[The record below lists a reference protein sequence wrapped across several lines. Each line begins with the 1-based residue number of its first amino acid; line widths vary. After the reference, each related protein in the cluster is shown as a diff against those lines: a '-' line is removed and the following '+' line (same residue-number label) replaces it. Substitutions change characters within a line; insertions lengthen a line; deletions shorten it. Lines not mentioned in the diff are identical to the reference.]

1 LLELQKKKHFSLI
14 GGPSGTFVPMKIR
27 LFLFH
32 TTMKQ
37 TTKLLSSL
45 LVSALV
51 ASSAFAEIR
60 TWTDTS
66 GRQVIASFI
75 GLDGENIVLQTA
87 DGATYKFPLTNLSAE
102 DQTLAKSSKPSDKPV
117 MLANA
122 TVAQASAAVD
132 KLVANGLVRANP
144 ERAKGG
150 KKPITGFNPMANDEQ
165 FVRRVYLDVVGR
177 IPNYT
182 ETMQF
187 IQDSNP
193 NKRAKLIDMLIDSPG
208 YNSNTFNYFAEM
220 LRVKDRLEQDNLRG
234 VPYINWMQHQI
245 EQNVPWDKMV
255 AEMLTAKGKMWDRK
269 PDGSYNGGAGYLL
282 RDAGMPLDNLANTLA
297 VFLGTDVACAQC
309 HDHPFSDWTQ
319 HQFYEMAAFFGA
331 TTTNMRAAAN
341 RKKGKDSSGMM
352 AANAMKDLMPK
363 IEEMVTKSG
372 MDIKRVRNGIQNYM
386 GANRFIVG
394 DNDTNNMKLPHDY
407 KYPDD
412 KPDALVEPKFI
423 TWSKTDK
430 NLAAYKQKMKSAEE
444 LRPAFAKWATDPSN
458 PRFAMA
464 IANRMWKRAFG
475 QGICE
480 PVTNIDDPKQSVN
493 PELLVHLAEEMK
505 RVKFNIKDFMR
516 IIYNTRAYQSE
527 ATSEKIAMGEP
538 YYFQGPLLRR
548 MTAEQAWDSYMTLVL
563 GDPDKYA
570 KPLED
575 LYSRSIDLDLSN
587 PKLDAQTVLVKYSA
601 YREMAAK
608 ERALMGGGLA
618 EAGGDDMMME
628 GKAKGKAKAE
638 AKPVSGMAENA
649 SLTYQGMVLRRAS
662 TLEQPAPNGHFLID
676 FGQSPRALIDGSV
689 KTGSVPQVL
698 MMMNGKAQAMLTS
711 NDSLIFRT
719 MEKVKSPPEKVEAL
733 FVSVLNRR
741 PTLAEKDIAKRALSG
756 GDTGYANMIWALIN
770 TREFIF
776 IQ

>member
-1 LLELQKKKHFSLI
+1 
-14 GGPSGTFVPMKIR
+14 
-27 LFLFH
+27 
-32 TTMKQ
+32 MKQ

-66 GRQVIASFI
+66 GRQVNASFI

-87 DGATYKFPLTNLSAE
+87 DGATHKFPLTKLSAE
-102 DQTLAKSSKPSDKPV
+102 DQALAKTMKPSEQPV

-122 TVAQASAAVD
+122 TVAQASASID
-132 KLVANGLVRANP
+132 KLVANGLLRANP
-144 ERAKGG
+144 ERAKMTPP
-150 KKPITGFNPMANDEQ
+150 KAPITKFNPLCNDEQ
-165 FVRRVYLDVVGR
+165 FVRRVYLDIVGR

-182 ETMQF
+182 ETMAF
-187 IQDSNP
+187 IQDSNA
-193 NKRAKLIDMLIDSPG
+193 NKRAKLIDMLLDSPG

-234 VPYINWMQHQI
+234 VPYINWMQHEI
-245 EQNVPWDKMV
+245 EKNTPWDKMV
-255 AEMLTAKGKMWDRK
+255 FDMLTAKGKMWQ
-269 PDGSYNGGAGYLL
+269 DGAAGYLL

-331 TTTNMRAAAN
+331 TTTNMRAVAN
-341 RKKGKDSSGMM
+341 RKKGKEASGMM
-352 AANAMKDLMPK
+352 AANAMRDLMPK
-363 IEEMVTKSG
+363 IEEMVTSSG
-372 MDIKRVRNGIQNYM
+372 MDIKRIRNGIQNYM

-394 DNDTNNMKLPHDY
+394 DMDTNSMKLPHDY
-407 KYPDD
+407 KYPDA
-412 KPDALVEPKFI
+412 KPNDPVEPKFI
-423 TWSKTDK
+423 TWSKNDK
-430 NLAAYKQKMKSAEE
+430 NLAAYKQKTKSAEE
-444 LRPAFAKWATDPSN
+444 LRPAFAKWTTDPSN

-475 QGICE
+475 QGVNE

-493 PELLVHLAEEMK
+493 PELLVHLGEEMK

-516 IIYNTRAYQSE
+516 ILYNTHAYQAE
-527 ATSEKIAMGEP
+527 ATSEKMAMGEP

-587 PKLDAQTVLVKYSA
+587 PKLDAQTVLVKYDA
-601 YREMAAK
+601 YRKMAEK
-608 ERALMGGGLA
+608 ERAMNGGTLA
-618 EAGGDDMMME
+618 DAGGDDMMMDS
-628 GKAKGKAKAE
+628 KGKGKGKGE
-638 AKPVSGMAENA
+638 AKPAGDSMMGNA
-649 SLTYQGMVLRRAS
+649 SLTYNGMILRRAS

-698 MMMNGKAQAMLTS
+698 MMMNGKAQEMLTS
-711 NDSLIFRT
+711 PDSLIFRT

-741 PTLAEKDIAKRALSG
+741 PTLAEKDIAKRALSA
-756 GDTGYANMIWALIN
+756 GDAGYANMIWALIN

>member
-1 LLELQKKKHFSLI
+1 
-14 GGPSGTFVPMKIR
+14 
-27 LFLFH
+27 
-32 TTMKQ
+32 MKQ

-51 ASSAFAEIR
+51 ASSALAEVR

-66 GRQVIASFI
+66 GRQVTASFI
-75 GLDGENIVLQTA
+75 GLDGENIVLQTP
-87 DGATYKFPLTNLSAE
+87 DGATHKFPLTKLSPE
-102 DQTLAKSSKPSDKPV
+102 DQALAKSMKPSDQPV
-117 MLANA
+117 MLANG

-144 ERAKGG
+144 ERAKTAG
-150 KKPITGFNPMANDEQ
+150 KKPITGFNPLANDEQ
-165 FVRRVYLDVVGR
+165 FVRRVYLDIVGR
-177 IPNYT
+177 IPNHA
-182 ETMQF
+182 ETTQF
-187 IQDSNP
+187 IADSNP
-193 NKRAKLIDMLIDSPG
+193 NKRAKLIDMLLDSPG

-245 EQNVPWDKMV
+245 EKNVSWDKMV
-255 AEMLTAKGKMWDRK
+255 FEMLTAKGKMWQ
-269 PDGSYNGGAGYLL
+269 DGAAGYLL

-331 TTTNMRAAAN
+331 TTTNMRAVAN
-341 RKKGKDSSGMM
+341 RKKGKDASGMM
-352 AANAMKDLMPK
+352 AMNAMKDLMPK

-372 MDIKRVRNGIQNYM
+372 GDIKRVRNGIRNYM
-386 GANRFIVG
+386 GANNFVVG
-394 DNDTNNMKLPHDY
+394 DMDTNNMKLPHDY

-423 TWSKTDK
+423 TWTKTDK
-430 NLAAYKQKMKSAEE
+430 NLPAYKQKMKSAEE

-493 PELLVHLAEEMK
+493 PELLVHLADEMK
-505 RVKFNIKDFMR
+505 RVQFDIKKFMR
-516 IIYNTRAYQSE
+516 ILYNTRAYQSE

-575 LYSRSIDLDLSN
+575 LYSRSIDLDLNN
-587 PKLDAQTVLVKYSA
+587 PKLDAQTVLIKYDA
-601 YREMAAK
+601 FRKMAEK

-618 EAGGDDMMME
+618 EAGGDDMMMDS
-628 GKAKGKAKAE
+628 KTKGKGKPT
-638 AKPVSGMAENA
+638 AKPAGEMMENA
-649 SLTYQGMVLRRAS
+649 SLSYNGMVLRRAS

-698 MMMNGKAQAMLTS
+698 MMMNGKAQQMLTS
-711 NDSLIFRT
+711 PDSLVFRT

-733 FVSVLNRR
+733 FISVLNRR
-741 PTLAEKDIAKRALSG
+741 PTLAEKDIAKRALSS
-756 GDTGYANMIWALIN
+756 GDAGYANMIWALVN

>member
-1 LLELQKKKHFSLI
+1 
-14 GGPSGTFVPMKIR
+14 
-27 LFLFH
+27 
-32 TTMKQ
+32 MKQ

-45 LVSALV
+45 FVTALFATSAL
-51 ASSAFAEIR
+51 ADLR
-60 TWTDTS
+60 TWTDTK
-66 GRQVIASFI
+66 GRQVTASFI
-75 GLDGENIVLQTA
+75 GLDGENIILQTA
-87 DGATYKFPLTNLSAE
+87 DGATHKFPLTNLSAE
-102 DQTLAKSSKPSDKPV
+102 DQTLAKTLKPSEQPV

-132 KLVANGLVRANP
+132 RLVAAGLVRANP

-165 FVRRVYLDVVGR
+165 FVRRVYLDIVGR
-177 IPNYT
+177 IPNHT
-182 ETMQF
+182 ETTQF

-193 NKRAKLIDMLIDSPG
+193 NKRAKLIDMLLDSPG
-208 YNSNTFNYFAEM
+208 YNSHTFNYFAEM

-234 VPYINWMQHQI
+234 IPYINWMQDQI
-245 EQNVPWDKMV
+245 AKNRPWNEMV
-255 AEMLTAKGKMWDRK
+255 YDMLTASGKMWH
-269 PDGSYNGGAGYLL
+269 NGAAGYLL

-319 HQFYEMAAFFGA
+319 HQFYEMASFFGA
-331 TTTNMRAAAN
+331 TTTNMRTAQA
-341 RKKGKDSSGMM
+341 RKKGKESPGMM
-352 AANAMKDLMPK
+352 NAMNDLMPK

-372 MDIKRVRNGIQNYM
+372 QDIKRIRNGIQNYM
-386 GANRFIVG
+386 GANRNIVG
-394 DNDTNNMKLPHDY
+394 DTDTNSTKLPHDY
-407 KYPDD
+407 KYPDA
-412 KPDALVEPKFI
+412 KPLDPVEPKFI
-423 TWSKTDK
+423 MWSKNDK
-430 NLAAYKQKMKSAEE
+430 NLPAYKQKMKSPEE
-444 LRPAFAKWATDPSN
+444 LRPAFAKWTTDSSN

-475 QGICE
+475 QGISE

-493 PELLVHLAEEMK
+493 PELLIHLAEEMK
-505 RVKFNIKDFMR
+505 RVKFDLKAFMR

-527 ATSEKIAMGEP
+527 STTEKIAMGEP

-563 GDPDKYA
+563 GEPDKYT
-570 KPLED
+570 KPLDD
-575 LYSRSIDLDLSN
+575 LYSKSIDLDLTN
-587 PKLDAQTVLVKYSA
+587 PKLDAQTVLVKYDA
-601 YREMAAK
+601 FRRMAEK

-618 EAGGDDMMME
+618 DAGGDMMME
-628 GKAKGKAKAE
+628 GSKKAKGKAAPAASE
-638 AKPVSGMAENA
+638 MMENA
-649 SLTYQGMVLRRAS
+649 SISYNGMVLRRAAE
-662 TLEQPAPNGHFLID
+662 LEQPAPNGHFLID

-698 MMMNGKAQAMLTS
+698 MMMNGKAQEMLTS
-711 NDSLIFRT
+711 SDSLIFRT

-733 FVSVLNRR
+733 FISVLNRR
-741 PTLAEKDIAKRALSG
+741 PTMAEKDIAKRALSG
-756 GDTGYANMIWALIN
+756 GDDGYSNMIWALIN

>member
-1 LLELQKKKHFSLI
+1 
-14 GGPSGTFVPMKIR
+14 
-27 LFLFH
+27 
-32 TTMKQ
+32 MKQ

-51 ASSAFAEIR
+51 ASSAMAEIR

-66 GRQVIASFI
+66 GRQVTASFI
-75 GLDGENIVLQTA
+75 GLDGENIILQTA
-87 DGATYKFPLTNLSAE
+87 DGGTHKFPLTKLSAE
-102 DQTLAKSSKPSDKPV
+102 DQALAKSLKPSDQPV

-132 KLVANGLVRANP
+132 RLVAAGLVRANP

-165 FVRRVYLDVVGR
+165 FVRRVYLDIVGR
-177 IPNYT
+177 IPNYA
-182 ETMQF
+182 ESMQF

-193 NKRAKLIDMLIDSPG
+193 NKRAKLIDMLLDSPG
-208 YNSNTFNYFAEM
+208 YSSNTYNYFAEM

-234 VPYINWMQHQI
+234 VPYINWLQHQI
-245 EQNVPWDKMV
+245 QNNVTWDKMV
-255 AEMLTAKGKMWDRK
+255 FEMLTAKGKMWDK
-269 PDGSYNGGAGYLL
+269 KGNGEYNGAAGYLL

-319 HQFYEMAAFFGA
+319 HQFYEMASFFGA
-331 TTTNMRAAAN
+331 TTTRMAA
-341 RKKGKDSSGMM
+341 KGKDSSGMM
-352 AANAMKDLMPK
+352 AMNAMKDLMPK

-372 MDIKRVRNGIQNYM
+372 QDIKRMRNGIRNFM
-386 GANRFIVG
+386 SANNAIVG
-394 DNDTNNMKLPHDY
+394 DMDKNNMKLPHDY
-407 KYPDD
+407 TYPDA
-412 KPDALVEPKFI
+412 KPNDPVEPKFI
-423 TWSKTDK
+423 TWSKNDSK
-430 NLAAYKQKMKSAEE
+430 LPAYKQKMKSAEE
-444 LRPAFAKWATDPSN
+444 LRTAFAKWTTDPTN

-475 QGICE
+475 QGISE

-493 PELLVHLAEEMK
+493 PELLLHLAQEMV
-505 RVKFNIKDFMR
+505 RVKFDIKNFMR
-516 IIYNTRAYQSE
+516 IIYNTRAYQAE

-538 YYFQGPLLRR
+538 YYFQGPRRRR
-548 MTAEQAWDSYMTLVL
+548 MSAEQAWDSYRTLVL

-587 PKLDAQTVLVKYSA
+587 PKLDAQTVLVKYDA
-601 YREMAAK
+601 FRKMGEK

-618 EAGGDDMMME
+618 EAGGDDMMMDS
-628 GKAKGKAKAE
+628 GKAKGKGKAE
-638 AKPVSGMAENA
+638 AKPAGEMMENA
-649 SLTYQGMVLRRAS
+649 SLTYNGMVLRRAA

-689 KTGSVPQVL
+689 KSGSVPQVL
-698 MMMNGKAQAMLTS
+698 MMMNGKAQQMLTS
-711 NDSLIFRT
+711 PDSLIFRT

-733 FVSVLNRR
+733 FVSVLSRR

-756 GDTGYANMIWALIN
+756 GDDGYANMIWALIN

-776 IQ
+776 VQ

>member
-1 LLELQKKKHFSLI
+1 
-14 GGPSGTFVPMKIR
+14 
-27 LFLFH
+27 
-32 TTMKQ
+32 MKQ

-51 ASSAFAEIR
+51 ASSALAEIR

-66 GRQVIASFI
+66 GRQVTASFI
-75 GLDGENIVLQTA
+75 GLDGENIILQTA
-87 DGATYKFPLTNLSAE
+87 DGATHKFPLTKLSAE
-102 DQTLAKSSKPSDKPV
+102 DQALAKSLKPSDQPV

-132 KLVANGLVRANP
+132 RLVANGLVRANP

-165 FVRRVYLDVVGR
+165 FVRRVYLDIVGR
-177 IPNYT
+177 IPNYA

-193 NKRAKLIDMLIDSPG
+193 NKRAKLIDMLLDSPG

-245 EQNVPWDKMV
+245 QNNVPWDKMV
-255 AEMLTAKGKMWDRK
+255 FEMLTAKGKMWDK
-269 PDGSYNGGAGYLL
+269 KGNGEYNGAAGYLL

-319 HQFYEMAAFFGA
+319 HQFYEMASFFGA
-331 TTTNMRAAAN
+331 TTTRMAGN
-341 RKKGKDSSGMM
+341 RKDSSGMM
-352 AANAMKDLMPK
+352 AMNAMRDLMPK

-372 MDIKRVRNGIQNYM
+372 GDIKRLRNGIRNYM
-386 GANRFIVG
+386 GANNAIVG
-394 DNDTNNMKLPHDY
+394 DLDTNSLKLPHDY
-407 KYPDD
+407 KYPDA
-412 KPDALVEPKFI
+412 KPNDPVEPKFI
-423 TWSKTDK
+423 TWSKNDK
-430 NLAAYKQKMKSAEE
+430 NLAAYKQKMKSPEE
-444 LRPAFAKWATDPSN
+444 LRPAFAKWVTDPTN

-475 QGICE
+475 QGISE

-493 PELLVHLAEEMK
+493 PELLLHLAQEMV
-505 RVKFNIKDFMR
+505 RVKFDIKAFMR

-527 ATSEKIAMGEP
+527 ATTEKIAMGEP

-548 MTAEQAWDSYMTLVL
+548 MSAEQAWDSYMTLVL

-587 PKLDAQTVLVKYSA
+587 PKLDAQTVLIKYEA
-601 YREMAAK
+601 YRKMADK

-618 EAGGDDMMME
+618 EAGGDDMMMDS
-628 GKAKGKAKAE
+628 GKAKGKGKAE
-638 AKPVSGMAENA
+638 AKPAGEMMENA
-649 SLTYQGMVLRRAS
+649 SLTYNGMVLRRAA

-689 KTGSVPQVL
+689 KSGSVPQVL
-698 MMMNGKAQAMLTS
+698 MMMNGKAQQMLTS
-711 NDSLIFRT
+711 PDSLIFRT

-733 FVSVLNRR
+733 FVSVLSRR

-756 GDTGYANMIWALIN
+756 GEDGYANMIWALIN

-776 IQ
+776 VQ

>member
-1 LLELQKKKHFSLI
+1 
-14 GGPSGTFVPMKIR
+14 
-27 LFLFH
+27 
-32 TTMKQ
+32 MKQ

-45 LVSALV
+45 FVTALFATSAL
-51 ASSAFAEIR
+51 ADLR
-60 TWTDTS
+60 TWTDTK
-66 GRQVIASFI
+66 GRQVTASFI
-75 GLDGENIVLQTA
+75 GLDGENIILQTA
-87 DGATYKFPLTNLSAE
+87 DGTTHKFPLTNLSAE
-102 DQTLAKSSKPSDKPV
+102 DQTLAKTMKPSEQPV

-132 KLVANGLVRANP
+132 RLVAAGLVRANP
-144 ERAKGG
+144 ERVKGS

-177 IPNYT
+177 IPNHD
-182 ETMQF
+182 ETTRF
-187 IQDSNP
+187 LQDSNP

-234 VPYINWMQHQI
+234 VPYINWMQDQI
-245 EQNVPWDKMV
+245 GKNVPWDKMV
-255 AEMLTAKGKMWDRK
+255 FEMLTATGKMWDRK
-269 PDGSYNGGAGYLL
+269 PDGTYNGQAGYLL

-319 HQFYEMAAFFGA
+319 HQFFEMASFFGA
-331 TTTNMRAAAN
+331 TTTNMRTAQAP
-341 RKKGKDSSGMM
+341 KGKDSPGMAM
-352 AANAMKDLMPK
+352 NAMKDLMPK
-363 IEEMVTKSG
+363 IEELVTKSG
-372 MDIKRVRNGIQNYM
+372 QDIKRIRNGIQNYM
-386 GANRFIVG
+386 NANRNIVG
-394 DNDTNNMKLPHDY
+394 DTDNNRMKLPQDY
-407 KYPDD
+407 KYPDA
-412 KPDALVEPKFI
+412 KPNDPVEPKFI
-423 TWSKTDK
+423 MWSKNDK
-430 NLAAYKQKMKSAEE
+430 NLPAYKQKMKFTEE
-444 LRPAFAKWATDPSN
+444 LRTAFAKWTTDPSN

-475 QGICE
+475 QGISE

-493 PELLVHLAEEMK
+493 PELLIHLAEEMK

-527 ATSEKIAMGEP
+527 STSEKIAMGEP

-563 GDPDKYA
+563 GEPDKYT
-570 KPLED
+570 KPLQD
-575 LYSRSIDLDLSN
+575 LYSRSIDLDLTN
-587 PKLDAQTVLVKYSA
+587 PKLDAQTVLVKYDA
-601 YREMAAK
+601 FRKMAEK

-618 EAGGDDMMME
+618 EAGGDMME
-628 GKAKGKAKAE
+628 SGAKAKGKAE
-638 AKPVSGMAENA
+638 AKPAEGMMENA
-649 SLTYQGMVLRRAS
+649 SLSYNGMVLRRAAE
-662 TLEQPAPNGHFLID
+662 LEQPAPNGHFLID

-698 MMMNGKAQAMLTS
+698 MMMNGKAQQMLTS
-711 NDSLIFRT
+711 SDSLIFRT

-733 FVSVLNRR
+733 FISVLNRR
-741 PTLAEKDIAKRALSG
+741 PSLSEKDIAKRALSSG
-756 GDTGYANMIWALIN
+756 EDGYANMIWALIN

>member
-1 LLELQKKKHFSLI
+1 
-14 GGPSGTFVPMKIR
+14 
-27 LFLFH
+27 
-32 TTMKQ
+32 MKQ

-45 LVSALV
+45 FVTALF
-51 ASSAFAEIR
+51 ATSAFAEIR
-60 TWTDTS
+60 TWTDTK
-66 GRQVIASFI
+66 GRQVTASFI
-75 GLDGENIVLQTA
+75 GLADGENIILQTA
-87 DGATYKFPLTNLSAE
+87 DGATHKFPLTNLSAE
-102 DQTLAKSSKPSDKPV
+102 DQTLAKTMKPSEQPV

-132 KLVANGLVRANP
+132 RLVAAGLVRANP
-144 ERAKGG
+144 ERTKGG
-150 KKPITGFNPMANDEQ
+150 KKPITGFNPLANDEQ
-165 FVRRVYLDVVGR
+165 FVRRVYLDIVGR

-182 ETMQF
+182 ETTQF

-193 NKRAKLIDMLIDSPG
+193 NKRAKLIDMLLDSPG
-208 YNSNTFNYFAEM
+208 YNSHTFNYFAEM

-234 VPYINWMQHQI
+234 IPYINWMQDQI
-245 EQNVPWDKMV
+245 SKNRPWNEMV
-255 AEMLTAKGKMWDRK
+255 YDMLTASGKMWH
-269 PDGSYNGGAGYLL
+269 NGAAGYLL

-319 HQFYEMAAFFGA
+319 HQFYEMASFFGA
-331 TTTNMRAAAN
+331 TTTNMRTAQA
-341 RKKGKDSSGMM
+341 RKKGKESPGMM
-352 AANAMKDLMPK
+352 MNAMNDLMPK

-372 MDIKRVRNGIQNYM
+372 QDIKRIRNGIQNYM
-386 GANRFIVG
+386 GANRNIVG
-394 DNDTNNMKLPHDY
+394 DTDTNSTKLPHDY
-407 KYPDD
+407 KYPDA
-412 KPDALVEPKFI
+412 KPLDPVEPKFI
-423 TWSKTDK
+423 MWSKNDK
-430 NLAAYKQKMKSAEE
+430 NLPAYKQKMKAPEE
-444 LRPAFAKWATDPSN
+444 LRPAFAKWTTDPSN

-475 QGICE
+475 QGISE

-493 PELLVHLAEEMK
+493 PELLIHLAEEMK
-505 RVKFNIKDFMR
+505 RVKFNLKDFMR

-527 ATSEKIAMGEP
+527 STSEKIAMGEP

-563 GDPDKYA
+563 GEPDKYT
-570 KPLED
+570 KPLDD
-575 LYSRSIDLDLSN
+575 LYSKSIDLDLTN
-587 PKLDAQTVLVKYSA
+587 PKLDAQTVLVKYDA
-601 YREMAAK
+601 FRRMAEK

-618 EAGGDDMMME
+618 DAGGEMMME
-628 GKAKGKAKAE
+628 DSKKSKGKAAPAGGE
-638 AKPVSGMAENA
+638 MMENA
-649 SLTYQGMVLRRAS
+649 SISYNGMVLRRAAE
-662 TLEQPAPNGHFLID
+662 LEQPAPNGHFLID

-698 MMMNGKAQAMLTS
+698 MMMNGKAQEMLTS

-733 FVSVLNRR
+733 FISVLNRR
-741 PTLAEKDIAKRALSG
+741 PTMAEKDIAKRALSS
-756 GDTGYANMIWALIN
+756 GDDGYSNMIWALIN